1 MKYFSHLLALALTAF
16 LNGCSTLPKAYQCAV
31 IDDTKSSISQVI
43 EFDSGSYQFAFD
55 LDFKLRSPD
64 DLRDLAT
71 ALDVAH
77 ERAITPPNTNIAN
90 VRTDFRFPLLLRV
103 INLADGSNK
112 AVYEKSWGQLMYL
125 GAGDNS
131 VFMTIDRIW
140 LDPGKYRV
148 DLTFLEG
155 ARLPRASNQ
164 VCLDIGLPGKH

>member
-1 MKYFSHLLALALTAF
+1 MQCFSRLVTLALTAC
-16 LNGCSTLPKAYQCAV
+16 LNGCSTLPKSYQCAV
-31 IDDTKSSISQVI
+31 IDDTKSPISQVI

-77 ERAITPPNTNIAN
+77 ERAVPPPNTKTAN
-90 VRTDFRFPLLLRV
+90 VRTDFRFPLQLRV
-103 INLADGSNK
+103 VSLADGSNK
-112 AVYEKSWGQLMYL
+112 AVYEKSWSQLMYL

-131 VFMTIDRIW
+131 VFMTIDRLW

-155 ARLPRASNQ
+155 ARLPRSSNQ